1 MIDRKVGTDTDIELR
16 QRSKVGRF
24 SDAKQCLLFSG
35 TVDIE
40 LTKGFRVDGFA
51 DAERCPLSLG
61 RIEGKTGHGVG
72 TAVDIELQKVGRFV
86 DALLFREEFPVDIE
100 LK

>member
-1 MIDRKVGTDTDIELR
+1 M
-16 QRSKVGRF
+16 
-24 SDAKQCLLFSG
+24 
-35 TVDIE
+35 
-40 LTKGFRVDGFA
+40 KGFRVDGFA
-51 DAERCPLSLG
+51 DAEKCPLSLG

-86 DALLFREEFPVDIE
+86 DALLFREEFPVNIE